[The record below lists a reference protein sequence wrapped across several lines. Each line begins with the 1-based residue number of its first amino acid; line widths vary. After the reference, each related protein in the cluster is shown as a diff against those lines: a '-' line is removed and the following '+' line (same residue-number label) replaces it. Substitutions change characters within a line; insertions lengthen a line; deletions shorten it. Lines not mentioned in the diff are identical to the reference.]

1 MTVAAGVLLAA
12 GRAAPVAFLSPALG
26 ERARLVRLVM
36 AGVLAFAL
44 WPAVVAMPLALPLG
58 VAVAHELMV
67 GVALGLVAAVPFAA
81 AQAAGALVDRARGD
95 GRRSGRSFQ
104 SAYSLLALALFAS
117 LSGPRLVV
125 SGLAQSYVAF
135 PLGGTPSAAGGIE
148 VALTAGGHL
157 VVAAVGLAA
166 PVLAALLL
174 ADLVAG
180 LAVRAQPALAQA
192 IGLPS
197 VRNLLAAG
205 VAAAGIAVL
214 ARALLSDGEA
224 LPRAMLDAARQL
236 KGVL

>member
-1 MTVAAGVLLAA
+1 M
-12 GRAAPVAFLSPALG
+12 
-26 ERARLVRLVM
+26 
-36 AGVLAFAL
+36 
-44 WPAVVAMPLALPLG
+44 
-58 VAVAHELMV
+58 
-67 GVALGLVAAVPFAA
+67 
-81 AQAAGALVDRARGD
+81 
-95 GRRSGRSFQ
+95 
-104 SAYSLLALALFAS
+104 
-117 LSGPRLVV
+117 
-125 SGLAQSYVAF
+125 
-135 PLGGTPSAAGGIE
+135 
-148 VALTAGGHL
+148 
-157 VVAAVGLAA
+157 
-166 PVLAALLL
+166 LAALLL